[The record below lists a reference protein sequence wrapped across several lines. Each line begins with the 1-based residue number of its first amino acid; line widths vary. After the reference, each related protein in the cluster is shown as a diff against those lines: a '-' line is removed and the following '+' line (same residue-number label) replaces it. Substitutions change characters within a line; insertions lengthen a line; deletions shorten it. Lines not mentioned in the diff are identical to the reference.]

1 MLKNS
6 IKIFIRNLIKHPGNS
21 LSNILGLAV
30 GITTCILILLFV
42 QYEFN
47 WNTDNEKYDSIYRLQ
62 YRSET
67 KGAWQ
72 VDGQTGFA
80 LASEV
85 KNKFPEIEEAAVL
98 SEIWGEYLSSSE
110 EKTFNEKNGYYADKN
125 TFKIF
130 SFNFIQGNINDALS
144 EPFCVVIT
152 ETLAKKYFP
161 NENAYGKVLK
171 ATKNKILKVTG
182 IIKDFPVNSDFRP
195 EYLVSVKTLF
205 EVSEWKDFYKLE
217 NITACIYRT
226 FVTLKP
232 NISKDEMNDKLKNFL
247 NNYVSSNQKTCYL
260 QPLSELH
267 LNDGASAVSDAEF
280 ALYAMGCLAFFI
292 LVLSCINFINLSTAA
307 SNLRKKEIGVRKVVG
322 ASRRTL
328 FIQFLS
334 ESFAITFISMILA
347 FFIAELLLPY
357 FSTIVQR
364 QLPYDFFMNSQF
376 IWLMVAIFVVAG
388 VLSGIY
394 PAAYLSSFKPAEII
408 KSGVFNPVKNKKGFL
423 RKSLVG
429 FQFFISLYLIITTIY
444 VIKQVSLMNN
454 KDLGFDKKNLV
465 IVKVFG
471 EKVDGDFST
480 LKNELIKN
488 NNIIDAS
495 LSSTAPFISNWGREI
510 NWEGNTANEKIN
522 IMYNNIGYDFI
533 DTYKMEI
540 VKGRNFS
547 REFSTDDKAC
557 LINETAWKQLG
568 WDDPIGR
575 KLDSNK
581 YTVVGVVKD
590 FHQYSVHS
598 LIPGFYI
605 TLNSENLAEN
615 GLYSIRIKPGNT
627 EETIKYV
634 RAQFKSFFPNAIIE
648 ASIYE
653 SILDVGT
660 RDLWTIVE
668 KLFSIFTVIAILIA
682 ANGLFGLVS
691 FTAQRRTK
699 EIGIRKVLGAN
710 SAKLYWMMSS
720 EIVVIFVF
728 ASILAIPSGYYLSQ
742 VTPGAYKYK
751 LQFIDYFLS
760 IELML
765 ITALIATTYHTL
777 KAVYT
782 NPVKSLR
789 YE

>member
-1 MLKNS
+1 MLKNT
-6 IKIFIRNLIKHPGNS
+6 IKIFFRNLIKHPGNS
-21 LSNILGLAV
+21 LSNILGLSV

-47 WNTDNEKYDSIYRLQ
+47 WNTDNEKYDRIYRLQ
-62 YRSET
+62 SMSDT

-72 VDGQTGFA
+72 VDTQTGFA

-85 KNKFPEIEEAAVL
+85 KDKFPEIEDAAVL
-98 SEIWGEYLSSSE
+98 GEIWGEYLSSSE
-110 EKTFNEKNGYYADKN
+110 EKTFNEGSGYYADKN
-125 TFKIF
+125 AFKIF
-130 SFNFIQGNINDALS
+130 SFNFVQGNINDALS
-144 EPFCVVIT
+144 EPYCVVIT
-152 ETLAKKYFP
+152 ETMAKKYFP
-161 NENAYGKVLK
+161 NENAYGKNLK

-195 EYLVSVKTLF
+195 DYLVSMKTLF
-205 EVSEWKDFYKLE
+205 EVTEWKDFYKLE
-217 NITACIYRT
+217 NITASIYRT

-232 NISKDEMNDKLKNFL
+232 NILKDEMNDKLKNFL
-247 NNYVSSNQKTCYL
+247 DNYVSNNQKTCYL
-260 QPLSELH
+260 KPLSEIH
-267 LNDGASAVSDAEF
+267 LTAGEHKDAEF
-280 ALYAMGCLAFFI
+280 ALYATASLAFFI
-292 LVLSCINFINLSTAA
+292 LILSCINFINLSTAS

-322 ASRRTL
+322 ASRKTL
-328 FIQFLS
+328 FLQFLS
-334 ESFAITFISMILA
+334 ESFAITFISMVLA
-347 FFIAELLLPY
+347 LLFAELILPY
-357 FSTIVQR
+357 FNTIVQR
-364 QLPYDFFMNSQF
+364 QLPFNFFMNTQF
-376 IWLMVAIFVVAG
+376 ILLMAAIFVVAG

-394 PAAYLSSFKPAEII
+394 PAAYLSSFRPAEII

-429 FQFFISLYLIITTIY
+429 FQFFVSLLLIITTIY

-471 EKVDGDFST
+471 EKSDGNFSA
-480 LKNELIKN
+480 LKNELVKN

-510 NWEGNTANEKIN
+510 NWEGSTASEKMN

-575 KLDSNK
+575 KLDSSK

-590 FHQYSVHS
+590 FHQFSVHS
-598 LIPGFYI
+598 LIPPFYL
-605 TLNSENLAEN
+605 TLNPEKLADN
-615 GLYSIRIKPGNT
+615 GLYSIRIKPENA

-691 FTAQRRTK
+691 FSTQRRTK

-710 SAKLYWMMSS
+710 SGKLYWMMSS
-720 EIVVIFVF
+720 EIVVIFVL
-728 ASILAIPSGYYLSQ
+728 AAVLAIPSGYYQSQ
-742 VTPGAYKYK
+742 MIPGAYKYQ

-760 IELML
+760 VGLML
-765 ITALIATTYHTL
+765 ITALAATTYHTT

>member
-21 LSNILGLAV
+21 LSNILGLSV

-47 WNTDNEKYDSIYRLQ
+47 WNNQNEKYDRIYRLQ

-205 EVSEWKDFYKLE
+205 EVSEWKDFHKLE
-217 NITACIYRT
+217 NITASIYRT

-232 NISKDEMNDKLKNFL
+232 KISKDEMNGKLKNFL
-247 NNYVSSNQKTCYL
+247 DNYVSNNQKTCYL
-260 QPLSELH
+260 KPLSEIH
-267 LNDGASAVSDAEF
+267 LAANDRKDAEF
-280 ALYAMGCLAFFI
+280 GLYSITSLAIFI

-364 QLPYDFFMNSQF
+364 QLPYDFFMNIRF

-408 KSGVFNPVKNKKGFL
+408 KSGVFNPIKNKKGFL

-429 FQFFISLYLIITTIY
+429 FQFFISLLLITTTIY

-454 KDLGFDKKNLV
+454 KYLGFDKKNLV
-465 IVKVFG
+465 IVSVFG
-471 EKVDGDFST
+471 EKTDGNFSA
-480 LKNELIKN
+480 LKNELVKN

-495 LSSTAPFISNWGREI
+495 LSSNTPFTYNWGREI
-510 NWEGNTANEKIN
+510 NWEESNTNEKMN
-522 IMYNNIGYDFI
+522 IMYNTIGYDFI
-533 DTYKMEI
+533 NTFKMEI

-590 FHQYSVHS
+590 FHQYSVHEK
-598 LIPGFYI
+598 IPPFYL
-605 TLNSENLAEN
+605 TLNSEKLAEN

-660 RDLWTIVE
+660 GDLWLIVE

-691 FTAQRRTK
+691 FTSQRRTK

-720 EIVVIFVF
+720 EIVVIFVL
-728 ASILAIPSGYYLSQ
+728 ASILAIPSGYYQSQ
-742 VTPGAYKYK
+742 MVPGAYKYE

-760 IELML
+760 IGLML
-765 ITALIATTYHTL
+765 ITALVATTYHTT